1 MIKKTILIVALVSLA
16 IFQAAWAEDPLTV
29 PLQTKTM
36 STINPDDLNL
46 TVKDTSFMG
55 DVLVATIEGHVAIRG
70 WAIDNMGTGYGLRAA
85 GTAVGLYGRG
95 KVIGVEG
102 SGESYG
108 VYGESISGYGVYA
121 QSINGV
127 GIYGKSE
134 NSTGVSGRSNSIFGV
149 FGYSITN
156 DGVRGQSASGFG
168 VHGFTSAADKA
179 GVYGDGGSNSV
190 GVKGYSISSAGGS
203 FESTSGTG
211 VYGKSDSGF
220 GIRGVTA
227 GTDKA
232 GVIGDGGNNSEGVQ
246 GLTNSSAKA
255 ALWGKNTADG
265 PALKIEQG
273 KIVIN
278 SSAVGTV
285 TIADTVLQ
293 VIVETNYVAASSIIL
308 LTGRNLSARDVW
320 VGSVNPGVSFT
331 IRRGNSDGEG
341 KVCYLIIN

>member
-36 STINPDDLNL
+36 STINPDDLTVDL
-46 TVKDTSFMG
+46 TVKDTSFRG

-85 GTAVGLYGRG
+85 GTAVGLHGRG

-108 VYGESISGYGVYA
+108 VYGTASPNEATIGYGVYGRNDGLIQYGA
-121 QSINGV
+121 GV
-127 GIYGKSE
+127 KGHSLGGGHGVVGASRNNHGVYGVSDG
-134 NSTGVSGRSNSIFGV
+134 NSGKAGVSGFN
-149 FGYSITN
+149 N
-156 DGVRGQSASGFG
+156 
-168 VHGFTSAADKA
+168 ADA
-179 GVYGDGGSNSV
+179 DGGPGVMGKSKTGV
-190 GVKGYSISSAGGS
+190 GVSGVGNSAGGS

-293 VIVETNYVAASSIIL
+293 VIVETNYVAASSIML
-308 LTGRNLSARDVW
+308 LTGRNLSAR
-320 VGSVNPGVSFT
+320 
-331 IRRGNSDGEG
+331 
-341 KVCYLIIN
+341 